1 MWPQMDLHYYFMQC
15 MFNLSSCFS
24 KRLTGGPQVR
34 CTPFHLPLTPL
45 PAESTN
51 VAAMQMLWHE
61 EQQMCSRQKKKKKVV
76 PVPDI
81 KRNLSQL
88 VWDCLWC
95 PEPPSWWDLCK
106 TLTMRNAIPVDG
118 PGMKGKWAL
127 WWLRCGKNPVGPT
140 PRGTF
145 NREWPPLGSK
155 RTRQVKGRDTHDLL
169 PPSLQEMKA
178 GRGKIP
184 VTHSPHQGG
193 PSEGSTL
200 PPAQLQAPQAQRQ

>member
-1 MWPQMDLHYYFMQC
+1 MWPQMDLRYYFIHVC
-15 MFNLSSCFS
+15 LICPVASVRGWLEVHKWDAHLSTS
-24 KRLTGGPQVR
+24 L
-34 CTPFHLPLTPL
+34 LPLCQPRAPTL
-45 PAESTN
+45 LQCRCYDMRSSRC
-51 VAAMQMLWHE
+51 AAG
-61 EQQMCSRQKKKKKVV
+61 KKKKKMVV

-118 PGMKGKWAL
+118 PSMKGKWAL

-145 NREWPPLGSK
+145 NRGWPPLGSK

-169 PPSLQEMKA
+169 PPSLREMKA